1 MSRQKTKSK
10 TDPVLPD
17 QSGHSMRIDPQ
28 NDELERIEEV
38 RQRAHQLH
46 EARGGQ
52 RGHVVDDWLADE
64 AQIAQSSSRH
74 PK

>member
-17 QSGHSMRIDPQ
+17 QAGHSMRIDPQ

-38 RQRAHQLH
+38 RQRARQLY
-46 EARGGQ
+46 EARVRL
-52 RGHVVDDWLADE
+52 RGHAVDGWLADE
-64 AQIAQSSSRH
+64 PKIAQSSSRRA
-74 PK
+74 K